1 MPPLRSR
8 AGGAPLPLPLR
19 PAERDHGDRP
29 EGAGRTLRGVRS
41 RDDDEAPPRQ
51 HPQVAARRAEALS
64 PGELAAREG
73 LRPLDYGEAP
83 QIGIGGD
90 TGAGKTTLE
99 LYLIELYLRL
109 CPGLVVVIDDKDP
122 HRTPFRGQLRRDI
135 SHLRAEPLD
144 PAGPRVLV
152 IRGDVLNGRRADRE
166 AVAGYCK
173 DVAIRGRAVAMFND
187 EAFPRTVAVNRQWRK
202 GVEWLPLGFTHGRKM
217 GGGWMNVWGA
227 QIATKAPD
235 EPFDESGTIYQ
246 FKTAGDP
253 LDLLEE
259 KEYLRGD
266 RRLKD
271 VIRNLHAMDSAP
283 HLRGD
288 FVMLRR
294 GRDWDGHVYKLS
306 RRSR

>member
-1 MPPLRSR
+1 MPLRAADGQDSDGKTDKGR
-8 AGGAPLPLPLR
+8 PLL
-19 PAERDHGDRP
+19 
-29 EGAGRTLRGVRS
+29 GVRS
-41 RDDDEAPPRQ
+41 RAANEAPPRQ
-51 HPQVAARRAEALS
+51 RPQLAQALS
-64 PGELAAREG
+64 PGEIAAREA

-109 CPGLVVVIDDKDP
+109 SPGLVVVVDDKDP
-122 HRTPFRGQLRRDI
+122 HRSPFKGQFRRDI
-135 SHLRAEPLD
+135 GHLRAEPLD
-144 PAGPRVLV
+144 PNGPRVLV
-152 IRGDVLNGRRADRE
+152 IRGDLLNGRRADRE
-166 AVAGYCK
+166 AVAAYCK

-187 EAFPRTVAVNRQWRK
+187 EAFPRTVCVNRQWRK

-217 GGGWMNVWGA
+217 GGGWTNVWGA

-235 EPFDESGTIYQ
+235 EPFDESGTILQ

-259 KEYLRGD
+259 KEYLRAAD
-266 RRLKD
+266 TKKLRD

-288 FVMLRR
+288 FVALRR
-294 GRDWDGHVYKLS
+294 GREWDGRVYKLS
-306 RRSR
+306 RRRG